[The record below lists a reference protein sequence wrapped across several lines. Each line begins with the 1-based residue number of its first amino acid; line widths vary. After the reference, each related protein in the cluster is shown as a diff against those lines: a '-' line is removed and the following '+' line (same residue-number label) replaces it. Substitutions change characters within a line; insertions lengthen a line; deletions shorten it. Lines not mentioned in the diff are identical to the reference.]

1 VTTDTEAL
9 RVKLAA
15 IPTSFAADLL
25 RKHGADRLLM
35 RGVQAMQGVNG
46 SVAGPAR
53 TLRFLPARSDVTASP
68 AGNIRMKL
76 IDSAQPGEVLVFDT
90 MGSGGPVFGDMVA
103 LRAVKNGVAALVTDG
118 KVRDVAAVGEIGLP
132 LFAAGTAPA
141 PSGPPMIAWE
151 ADTPIQCGGV
161 LVFPGDWILGDG
173 DGVMVIPRSL
183 VADVIER
190 ADALVQEE
198 GFCQQL
204 LQRGHSLAEV
214 FPMPAGLRPL
224 FTRYLGDGKLPSE
237 AEVHDAAGRSG

>member
-1 VTTDTEAL
+1 VTDAEL
-9 RVKLAA
+9 RQKLAA

-35 RGVQAMQGVNG
+35 RNVMPMQGVAG

-53 TLRFLPARSDVTASP
+53 TLRFLPSRGDVTGGP
-68 AGNIRMKL
+68 NGNIRMKL

-90 MGSGGPVFGDMVA
+90 MGGGGPVFGDMVA

-132 LFAAGTAPA
+132 LFAAGTSPA

-151 ADTPIQCGGV
+151 ADGPIQCGGV

-173 DGVMVIPRSL
+173 DGVMVIPRAL
-183 VADVIER
+183 VADVVGR
-190 ADALVQEE
+190 ADALIREE

-204 LQRGHSLAEV
+204 LHRGHSLVEV

-224 FTRYLGDGKLPSE
+224 FERYLGDGKLPSE
-237 AEVHDAAGRSG
+237 AEVRNASG

>member
-1 VTTDTEAL
+1 VTDAEL
-9 RVKLAA
+9 RQKLAA

-35 RGVQAMQGVNG
+35 RNVMPMQGITG

-53 TLRFLPARSDVTASP
+53 TLRFLPSRSDVTAGP
-68 AGNIRMKL
+68 NGNIRMTL
-76 IDSAQPGEVLVFDT
+76 IDSAQAGEVLVFDT
-90 MGSGGPVFGDMVA
+90 MGGGPVFGDMVA

-151 ADTPIQCGGV
+151 ADGPIQCGGV
-161 LVFPGDWILGDG
+161 LVFPGDWILGDS
-173 DGVMVIPRSL
+173 DGVMAIPRAL
-183 VADVIER
+183 VADVVER
-190 ADALVQEE
+190 ADGLVQEE

-204 LQRGHSLAEV
+204 LRRGHTLAEV

-224 FTRYLGDGKLPSE
+224 YERYRGDGKLPSE
-237 AEVHDAAGRSG
+237 AEVRHASG

>member
-1 VTTDTEAL
+1 MTDEEL
-9 RVKLAA
+9 RQKLAA

-35 RGVQAMQGVNG
+35 RNVMPMRSVAG

-53 TLRFLPARSDVTASP
+53 TLRFLPSRADVTASP
-68 AGNIRMKL
+68 AGNIRMRL

-90 MGSGGPVFGDMVA
+90 MGGGGPVFGDMVA

-118 KVRDVAAVGEIGLP
+118 KVRDVAAVSEIGLP

-151 ADTPIQCGGV
+151 ADGPIQCGGV
-161 LVFPGDWILGDG
+161 LIFPGDWILGDS
-173 DGVMVIPRSL
+173 DGVMVIPRAL
-183 VADVIER
+183 AADVVER
-190 ADALVQEE
+190 ADGLVQEE

-204 LQRGHSLAEV
+204 LRRGHTLAEV

-224 FTRYLGDGKLPSE
+224 YERYRGDGKLPSE
-237 AEVHDAAGRSG
+237 AEVRNASG